1 MKKQILKLTVG
12 GKEYPCRVTMGA
24 MVRFKRATGKDVS
37 QLNQSD
43 ISELV
48 QFIYCCVQSACT
60 ADDVAFDVDFETF
73 ADQLEPDSLNSFY
86 AQMGDAEKKTTVKAR
101 T

>member
-1 MKKQILKLTVG
+1 MKQLQKLKVG
-12 GKEYPCRVTMGA
+12 GREYPCRVTMGA
-24 MVRFKRATGKDVS
+24 MVRFKRATGKDVN

-48 QFIYCCVQSACT
+48 QFIYCCVQSACK

-86 AQMGDAEKKTTVKAR
+86 AQMGDAEKKTTLKAR
-101 T
+101 A